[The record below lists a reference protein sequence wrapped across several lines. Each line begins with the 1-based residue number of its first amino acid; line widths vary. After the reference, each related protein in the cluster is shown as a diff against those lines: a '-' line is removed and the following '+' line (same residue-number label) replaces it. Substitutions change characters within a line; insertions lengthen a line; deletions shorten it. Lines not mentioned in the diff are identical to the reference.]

1 MRKLTIDGRE
11 WLVKVGRSF
20 LVARTGHGGIRLNIP
35 LDKVTGY
42 TWRVIEEEQDD
53 HRFEVTPSMMAE
65 AIRKA
70 AERYKAVL

>member
-35 LDKVTGY
+35 LDKVTGC
-42 TWRVIEEEQDD
+42 Q
-53 HRFEVTPSMMAE
+53 
-65 AIRKA
+65 A
-70 AERYKAVL
+70 AAG